1 VTKLRELQR
10 QFISDCLSA
19 DLTDDNVSIE
29 TDVDTQT
36 ISAKGQMGIYRE
48 SAIGNIIIPMQIT
61 YPVIEKLVG
70 REFFR
75 ATCRQYIKTYWPK
88 TGNMDD
94 YGQEFAEFL
103 SNFEPVKELPY
114 ISDVARLEWLYHESS
129 IADDMEPS
137 DWTSFASLS
146 EDDIEKTEILLHP
159 TVRLFYSL
167 YPVKEIW
174 DINQHEPQANSELD
188 LDTLEGGYI
197 LCYRQ
202 GIKTVTLTIAEAD
215 YTFLFAI
222 LNGKTLYQSAE
233 LALDI
238 DQGLDIQGIMATYLK
253 NGVLCQFFTQPIPN
267 A

>member
-1 VTKLRELQR
+1 VTSLRELQR

-19 DLTDDNVSIE
+19 DLTPDNISIE
-29 TDVDTQT
+29 TVIDTRK

-75 ATCRQYIKTYWPK
+75 ATCRQYIKVYWPK

-103 SNFEPVKELPY
+103 GNFEPVKELSY

-137 DWTSFASLS
+137 DWNSFANLS
-146 EDDIEKTEILLHP
+146 EDDIENTSILLHP

-174 DINQHEPQANSELD
+174 DINQHKLEPSRELD
-188 LDTLEGGYI
+188 LDNTQGGYV

-202 GIKTVTLTIAEAD
+202 SYKTTILTIDEAD
-215 YTFLFAI
+215 YVFLFAI
-222 LNGKTLYQSAE
+222 SSDKTLYQAAE
-233 LALDI
+233 LALEI
-238 DQGLDIQGIMATYLK
+238 DQGLDMQAIMATYLK
-253 NGVLCQFFTQPIPN
+253 NGVLCQFFTKSVIN
-267 A
+267 G